1 VQPDRLSGPA
11 ANKIDKQG
19 QGMKHNWR
27 EALIKPEATLQE
39 AIHVID
45 NAALQIALV
54 IDELES
60 LAGVVTDGD
69 IRRALI
75 RGMSLDH
82 SVAEV
87 MNVKPK
93 VASVNDSKTKLIS
106 MMEAHSLNHLP
117 VLDDNGKVVRL
128 ETLLELYKQ
137 PQFQNPVFLMAG
149 GFGTR
154 LRPLTDN
161 CPKPLLEIGGKPILE
176 TTLENF
182 VRSGFKKFYI
192 AVHYMADRIKD
203 YFGDGQRWGVQI
215 SYIEEREP
223 LGTAG
228 ALGLVSDDMP
238 DLPMIV
244 MNGDILTQIDF
255 SRLLAYHNEQKG
267 IATLCVRQYE
277 YQIPYGVISI
287 EAQRVT
293 GIVEKPVHSC
303 FASAGVYVLNPSL
316 VKTVGKRQQID
327 MPELLSRQISAGEL
341 ISMFPI
347 HEYWL
352 DIGKESDFLRAQG
365 EFSKYF

>member
-1 VQPDRLSGPA
+1 
-11 ANKIDKQG
+11 
-19 QGMKHNWR
+19 MKHNWR
-27 EALIKPEATLQE
+27 EALINPNTTLQE

-45 NAALQIALV
+45 KAALQIALV
-54 IDELES
+54 IDELEGLS
-60 LAGVVTDGD
+60 GVVTDGD

-75 RGMSLDH
+75 KGLSLDH

-87 MNVKPK
+87 MNTNPK
-93 VASVNDSKTKLIS
+93 VASVSDSKTKLIA
-106 MMEAHSLNHLP
+106 MMEAYSLIHLP
-117 VLDDNGKVVRL
+117 VLDDDGKVVRL
-128 ETLLELYKQ
+128 ETLQGLYKQ

-176 TTLENF
+176 TTIENF
-182 VRSGFKKFYI
+182 VRSGFRDFYI
-192 AVHYMADRIKD
+192 AVHYLADQIKD
-203 YFGDGQRWGVQI
+203 YFGDGQRWGVKI
-215 SYIEEREP
+215 RYIEEHQP

-228 ALGLVSDDMP
+228 ALGLLPADVS

-255 SRLLAYHNEQKG
+255 GRLLDYHNEHKG

-277 YQIPYGVISI
+277 YQIPYGVVSI
-287 EAQRVT
+287 DAQRIT

-303 FASAGVYVLNPSL
+303 FASAGVYVLNQSL
-316 VKTVGKRQQID
+316 VKSIAKQQQID
-327 MPELLSRQISAGEL
+327 MPELLNRQIIAGEL

-365 EFSKYF
+365 EFSKIFLKKILK

>member
-1 VQPDRLSGPA
+1 
-11 ANKIDKQG
+11 
-19 QGMKHNWR
+19 MKHSWR
-27 EALIKPEATLQE
+27 NALINPKTSLQE

-45 NAALQIALV
+45 KAALQIALV
-54 IDELES
+54 IDDSGRLC
-60 LAGVVTDGD
+60 GVVTDGD

-75 RGMSLDH
+75 RGLPLDH
-82 SVAEV
+82 AVSEV

-93 VASVNDSKTKLIS
+93 VASVDDSKTKLIAI
-106 MMEAHSLNHLP
+106 MEAHTLIHLP
-117 VLDDNGKVVRL
+117 VLDADGKVVRL
-128 ETLLELYKQ
+128 ETLQGLYKQ
-137 PQFQNPVFLMAG
+137 PHFQNPVFLMAG

-176 TTLENF
+176 TILESF
-182 VRSGFKKFYI
+182 VSSGFRNFYI
-192 AVHYMADRIKD
+192 AVHYLADQIKD

-215 SYIEEREP
+215 SYVEEHEP

-228 ALGLVSDDMP
+228 ALGLLPADLP

-255 SRLLAYHNEQKG
+255 PRLLDYHNEHQG

-277 YQIPYGVISI
+277 YQIPYGVVSI
-287 EAQRVT
+287 DAQRIT
-293 GIVEKPVHSC
+293 GIVEKPIHSC
-303 FASAGVYVLNPSL
+303 FSNAGVYVLNHAL
-316 VKTVGKRQQID
+316 VQTIAKQQQID
-327 MPELLSRQISAGEL
+327 MPQFLNQQIMSGEL
-341 ISMFPI
+341 VSMFPV

-352 DIGKESDFLRAQG
+352 DIGRESDFLRAQG

>member
-1 VQPDRLSGPA
+1 
-11 ANKIDKQG
+11 
-19 QGMKHNWR
+19 MKHNWR
-27 EALIKPEATLQE
+27 EALIKPDATLQE

-45 NAALQIALV
+45 KAALQIALV
-54 IDELES
+54 IDELEG

-75 RGMSLDH
+75 KGLPLDH

-87 MNVKPK
+87 MNAQPK
-93 VASVNDSKTKLIS
+93 VASVYDSKTKLIA
-106 MMEAHSLNHLP
+106 MMEAYSLNHLP
-117 VLDDNGKVVRL
+117 VLDGDGKVIRL
-128 ETLLELYKQ
+128 ETLQGLYKQ
-137 PQFQNPVFLMAG
+137 PQFLNPVFLMAG

-176 TTLENF
+176 TTLESF
-182 VRSGFKKFYI
+182 VRSGFKNFYI
-192 AVHYMADRIKD
+192 AVHYLADQIKE

-215 SYIEEREP
+215 NYIEERQP

-228 ALGLVSDDMP
+228 ALGLLPDGVP

-255 SRLLAYHNEQKG
+255 GRLLAYHNEQKG

-277 YQIPYGVISI
+277 YQVPYGVVSI
-287 EAQRVT
+287 EAQSVT

-303 FASAGVYVLNPSL
+303 FVSAGVYVLNPSL
-316 VKTVGKRQQID
+316 VKAIAKQQQID
-327 MPELLSRQISAGEL
+327 MPELLNRRIIDGEPV
-341 ISMFPI
+341 SMFPI

>member
-1 VQPDRLSGPA
+1 M
-11 ANKIDKQG
+11 KQ
-19 QGMKHNWR
+19 NWR
-27 EALIKPEATLQE
+27 EALIKPDTTLQE
-39 AIHVID
+39 AIYVID
-45 NAALQIALV
+45 KAALQIALV
-54 IDELES
+54 IDELEG

-75 RGMSLDH
+75 KGLPLDH

-87 MNVKPK
+87 MNAKPK
-93 VASVNDSKTKLIS
+93 VASVNDSKTKLIA
-106 MMEAHSLNHLP
+106 MMEANSLIHLP
-117 VLDDNGKVVRL
+117 VLDVDGKVVRL
-128 ETLLELYKQ
+128 ETLQGLYKQ
-137 PQFQNPVFLMAG
+137 PQFRNPVFLMAG

-182 VRSGFKKFYI
+182 VSSGFRDFYI
-192 AVHYMADRIKD
+192 AVHYLADQIKD
-203 YFGDGQRWGVQI
+203 YFGDGQRWGI
-215 SYIEEREP
+215 RIRYIEERQP

-228 ALGLVSDDMP
+228 ALGLLPDDVS

-255 SRLLAYHNEQKG
+255 ARLLAYHNEHQG
-267 IATLCVRQYE
+267 IATLCVRRYE
-277 YQIPYGVISI
+277 YQIPYGVVTID
-287 EAQRVT
+287 AQRVT

-303 FASAGVYVLNPSL
+303 FSNAGVYVLNQSL
-316 VKTVGKRQQID
+316 VKTIAKQQQVD
-327 MPELLSRQISAGEL
+327 MPELLNQQIRAGEL
-341 ISMFPI
+341 VSMFPV

-352 DIGKESDFLRAQG
+352 DIGRESDFLRAQG

>member
-1 VQPDRLSGPA
+1 M
-11 ANKIDKQG
+11 KQ
-19 QGMKHNWR
+19 NWR
-27 EALIKPEATLQE
+27 EALIKPDTTLQE

-45 NAALQIALV
+45 KAALQIALV
-54 IDELES
+54 IDELEG

-75 RGMSLDH
+75 KGLPLDH

-87 MNVKPK
+87 MNAKPK
-93 VASVNDSKTKLIS
+93 VASVSDSKTKLIA
-106 MMEAHSLNHLP
+106 MMEAHSLIHLP
-117 VLDDNGKVVRL
+117 VLDAAGKVVRL
-128 ETLLELYKQ
+128 ETLQGLYKQ

-176 TTLENF
+176 TTLESF
-182 VRSGFKKFYI
+182 VRCGFKNFYI
-192 AVHYMADRIKD
+192 AVHYLADRIKD

-215 SYIEEREP
+215 SYIEEHEP

-228 ALGLVSDDMP
+228 ALGLLPSVS

-255 SRLLAYHNEQKG
+255 GRLLAYHNEQKG

-277 YQIPYGVISI
+277 YQIPYGVVSI

-303 FASAGVYVLNPSL
+303 FASAGVYVLNPAL
-316 VKTVGKRQQID
+316 VKTIGEQQQID
-327 MPELLSRQISAGEL
+327 MPELLNRYIDTGEL
-341 ISMFPI
+341 VSMFPI

>member
-1 VQPDRLSGPA
+1 
-11 ANKIDKQG
+11 
-19 QGMKHNWR
+19 
-27 EALIKPEATLQE
+27 LIKGLP
-39 AIHVID
+39 
-45 NAALQIALV
+45 
-54 IDELES
+54 
-60 LAGVVTDGD
+60 
-69 IRRALI
+69 
-75 RGMSLDH
+75 LDH

-87 MNVKPK
+87 MNAKPK
-93 VASVNDSKTKLIS
+93 VASVNDSKTKLIA
-106 MMEAHSLNHLP
+106 MMEAHSLIHLP
-117 VLDDNGKVVRL
+117 VLDADGKVVRL
-128 ETLLELYKQ
+128 ETLQGLYKQ
-137 PQFQNPVFLMAG
+137 PQFRNPVFLMAG

-182 VRSGFKKFYI
+182 VSSGFRDFYI
-192 AVHYMADRIKD
+192 AVHYLADQIKD

-215 SYIEEREP
+215 SYIEEHEP

-228 ALGLVSDDMP
+228 ALGLLPADVP

-255 SRLLAYHNEQKG
+255 PRLLAYHNEHQG
-267 IATLCVRQYE
+267 IATLCVRRYE
-277 YQIPYGVISI
+277 YQIPYGVVTLD
-287 EAQRVT
+287 AQRVT

-303 FASAGVYVLNPSL
+303 FSNAGVYVLNQSL
-316 VKTVGKRQQID
+316 VKTIAKQQQVD
-327 MPELLSRQISAGEL
+327 MPELLNQQITAGEL
-341 ISMFPI
+341 VSMFPV